1 MGKPPVSLGGMTVAG
16 VIFARC
22 AVQLWLARL
31 NGRYVQAHAGAIP
44 LAFQGVVDAETYA
57 KSVRYTLAKN
67 RFGQLESTYEALVL
81 VALLFSGVLPWAFDF
96 FTVHFGA
103 SVWARAALLF
113 ASGVALAQSALPFDW
128 FAQFRLEDCCGF
140 NTTTQKLWWLDRLKG
155 LLLGVAL
162 GYPLLALVLK
172 LVDWTGEW
180 WWLWAWACLAAFQL
194 VMAVVAPALIL
205 PLFNKFTPLPD
216 GTLTQPLHPLR
227 HRPPSPSPPFHSMHA
242 PQHPP

>member
-1 MGKPPVSLGGMTVAG
+1 MGIPPFNPAGLTVAAL
-16 VIFARC
+16 IFARW

-31 NGRYVQAHAGAIP
+31 NGRYVLAHAGAIP
-44 LAFQGVVDAETYA
+44 SAFQGMVDAETYA

-96 FTVHFGA
+96 CTVHFGA

-113 ASGVALAQSALPFDW
+113 ASGVALALSGLPFDW
-128 FAQFRLEDCCGF
+128 FAQFRLEERFGF

-155 LLLGVAL
+155 LLLGAAL

-180 WWLWAWACLAAFQL
+180 WWLWAWACLVAFQL
-194 VMAVVAPALIL
+194 VMAVVAPVLIL
-205 PLFNKFTPLPD
+205 PLFNKFTPLAD
-216 GTLTQPLHPLR
+216 GSLSQRL
-227 HRPPSPSPPFHSMHA
+227 
-242 PQHPP
+242 